1 MPPASGLVWVAM
13 PPIRIFQRPPRR
25 RIVPIKIIRIIIT
38 AMAVARTTAVL
49 TVADIMAAAA
59 TAAVAAVADITD
71 FIFR

>member
-13 PPIRIFQRPPRR
+13 PPIRIFQRHQRR
-25 RIVPIKIIRIIIT
+25 RIVPINIIRIIIT

-59 TAAVAAVADITD
+59 TAAGADITD

>member
-13 PPIRIFQRPPRR
+13 PPIRIFQRHQRR
-25 RIVPIKIIRIIIT
+25 RIVPINIIRIMRIIIT

-59 TAAVAAVADITD
+59 TAAVADITD

>member
-13 PPIRIFQRPPRR
+13 PPIRIFQRHQRR
-25 RIVPIKIIRIIIT
+25 RIVPINIIRIIRIIT

-59 TAAVAAVADITD
+59 TAAGADITD

>member
-1 MPPASGLVWVAM
+1 M
-13 PPIRIFQRPPRR
+13 PPIRIFQRHQRR
-25 RIVPIKIIRIIIT
+25 RIVPINIIRIIIT

-59 TAAVAAVADITD
+59 TAAVADITD

>member
-13 PPIRIFQRPPRR
+13 PPIRIFQRHQRR
-25 RIVPIKIIRIIIT
+25 RIVPINIIRIIIT

-59 TAAVAAVADITD
+59 TAAVADITD